1 MGGLLYK
8 DFVAIRGKKLI
19 MITGIALVLF
29 TILRV
34 IFPGSREIPG
44 VMAKNDDGEVLN
56 MIDAFLWY
64 GEFCVLMIGYGQ
76 VSASWYRTSELDEKN
91 RVRNYFSSLPLRKQ
105 TYVAEKYIFTA
116 ITAYVWFSVYM
127 IWHIVF

>member
-19 MITGIALVLF
+19 LITGIALILF

-34 IFPGSREIPG
+34 AFPGSREITG
-44 VMAKNDDGEVLN
+44 FMATNDDGEVLN

-64 GEFCVLMIGYGQ
+64 GEIYVLMAG
-76 VSASWYRTSELDEKN
+76 
-91 RVRNYFSSLPLRKQ
+91 
-105 TYVAEKYIFTA
+105 
-116 ITAYVWFSVYM
+116 
-127 IWHIVF
+127 

>member
-19 MITGIALVLF
+19 LITGIALVLF

-34 IFPGSREIPG
+34 VFPGSREIPG

-56 MIDAFLWY
+56 MIDV
-64 GEFCVLMIGYGQ
+64 FCGTE
-76 VSASWYRTSELDEKN
+76 S
-91 RVRNYFSSLPLRKQ
+91 F
-105 TYVAEKYIFTA
+105 
-116 ITAYVWFSVYM
+116 AY
-127 IWHIVF
+127 